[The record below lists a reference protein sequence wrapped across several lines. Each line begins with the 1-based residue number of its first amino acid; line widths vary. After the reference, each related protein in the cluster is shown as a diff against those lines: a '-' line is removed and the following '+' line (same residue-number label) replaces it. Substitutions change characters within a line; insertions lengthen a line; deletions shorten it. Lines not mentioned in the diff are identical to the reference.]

1 MTALLSI
8 IVLVFILVAI
18 WQMVKIFDLTQGKT
32 AESNN
37 QVANDQDNKIN
48 GYLMLGF
55 LIFIYVITI
64 MCFVMFGDFPLMS
77 NSASEHG
84 PGIDNLMII
93 SMIVIFFVQ
102 TVTQFLLHYFAFKYR
117 GEKGKK
123 ALFYADNNKLEAIW
137 TIIPVIVLAGLIIQ
151 GLFTWTTIMNVST
164 ENDPLVVE
172 LYAQQFNWKAR
183 YGGEDNTLGEANVRL
198 IDINRAN
205 ILGLNESDPNAQ
217 DDVITTELHLPVG
230 RPVLFKM
237 RSQDV
242 LHSAY
247 MPHFRAQMNCV
258 PGMITQFGFT
268 PTVTT
273 FDMRETPEM
282 LDKVQNIN
290 EIRIEKSKAL
300 VAKGEEGLERYE
312 FDYLLLCNKIC
323 GKSHYNMQ
331 MKIIVETQEEYDA
344 WMKTQ
349 KEFKDSLIDD
359 EPVMD
364 EPASDDSI
372 KNENELAQEEMGLA
386 NDTIIEDEAA
396 SN

>member
-1 MTALLSI
+1 MTALLTI

-18 WQMVKIFDLTQGKT
+18 WQMVKIFDLAQARSENT
-32 AESNN
+32 
-37 QVANDQDNKIN
+37 QVANDKDNTLN
-48 GYLMLGF
+48 GYLMMGF
-55 LIFIYVITI
+55 LAFIYIITI
-64 MCFVMFGDFPLMS
+64 VCFVKWGDLPLLS

-84 PGIDNLMII
+84 PTIDNLMII
-93 SMIVIFFVQ
+93 SLVIIFIVQ
-102 TVTQFLLHYFAFKYR
+102 TITQFLLHYFAFKYK

-123 ALFYADNNKLEAIW
+123 ALFFADNNKLEAIW
-137 TIIPVIVLAGLIIQ
+137 TIIPVIVLAGLIIY
-151 GLFTWTTIMNVST
+151 GLNTWINIMGVDES
-164 ENDPLVVE
+164 EDPLIVE

-183 YGGEDNTLGEANVRL
+183 YAGADNTLGKANVRL
-198 IDINRAN
+198 IDIDRAN
-205 ILGLNESDPNAQ
+205 ILGLDESDPNAQ

-230 RPVLFKM
+230 KPVLFKM

-273 FDMRETPEM
+273 AEMRQNPDMVE
-282 LDKVQNIN
+282 KVANIN
-290 EIRIEKSKAL
+290 KIRVENSKPL
-300 VAKGEEGLERYE
+300 VAKGEEPLDRYE

-344 WMKTQ
+344 WIKQQ
-349 KEFKDSLIDD
+349 KEFKNSLI
-359 EPVMD
+359 
-364 EPASDDSI
+364 
-372 KNENELAQEEMGLA
+372 N
-386 NDTIIEDEAA
+386 
-396 SN
+396 